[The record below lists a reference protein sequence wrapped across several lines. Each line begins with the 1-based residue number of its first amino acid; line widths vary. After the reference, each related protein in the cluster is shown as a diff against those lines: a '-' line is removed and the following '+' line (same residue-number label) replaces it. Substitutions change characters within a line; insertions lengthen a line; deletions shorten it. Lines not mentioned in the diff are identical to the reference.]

1 MQGIISTFLGCKFLL
16 LSCSSLWF
24 PSLIGNAANE
34 FYTGFMKNYVKPIF
48 QDKPSFIL
56 NKGSLL
62 ITTVEPS
69 GDLVL
74 IESQHGNS
82 THMVKSGDTV
92 IIPVSGFKAQNST
105 DRSKGI
111 RIKTMQS
118 KLIIIHALNEELHS
132 LDGFIALPCTRYP
145 SLSVYK
151 YFAVSVPST
160 VASTTA
166 DSAFLIVACSDN
178 TVLDITCTQNIQHP
192 TQCAGEILAGK
203 SFQITLNERETLY
216 IRSRYDL
223 TGSKVE
229 STAPVSFYSGHEC
242 GNVPR
247 SESECDHLVEQL
259 PPTATW
265 GRQFLLA
272 PTATRRAY
280 DVIKVIASEND
291 TLVTVSCNVSDVFNI
306 SLASAGKFSDFTLSF
321 NQYCSVISDKPILV
335 VQLMTGKSLDNSDKG
350 DPSMLMVPAVSQ
362 YLENTTFS
370 TISGLGLLLKNY
382 MNVFSPTGRNAFN
395 PSSILLDGRPLTADT
410 WVAIPCSDGSI
421 CGHAVQ
427 VNISGGVHSIW
438 NTNYGSPLGVTVYG
452 LSYLESY
459 AYPGALKLS
468 LAECKQIISCTILL
482 LSVLRINYPVR

>member
-1 MQGIISTFLGCKFLL
+1 MQ
-16 LSCSSLWF
+16 
-24 PSLIGNAANE
+24 
-34 FYTGFMKNYVKPIF
+34 NYIKPVF
-48 QDKPSFIL
+48 QDKPDLIL

-62 ITTVEPS
+62 ITTAEPS
-69 GDLVL
+69 GVLVL
-74 IESQHGNS
+74 IESQQGNS

-92 IIPVSGFKAQNST
+92 IISLPGFKVQNST

-111 RIKTMQS
+111 RIKTEQS
-118 KLIIIHALNEELHS
+118 KSVVLHALNEELHS
-132 LDGFIALPCTRYP
+132 LDGFTALPCTSYP
-145 SLSVYK
+145 SLSVYT
-151 YFAVSVPST
+151 YFAVSVPRSSI
-160 VASTTA
+160 VADTSA

-178 TVLDITCTQNIQHP
+178 TVVDITCTQNIQHP
-192 TQCAGEILAGK
+192 TQSGGEILAGK

-216 IRSRYDL
+216 IQSRHDL

-247 SESECDHLVEQL
+247 NESECDHLVEQL

-265 GRQFLLA
+265 DRQFLLA

-291 TLVTVSCNVSDVFNI
+291 TLVAVSCTNLNNVSDVFNI
-306 SLASAGKFSDFTLSF
+306 SLVSAGKFSDFTLSF

-335 VQLMTGKSLDNSDKG
+335 VQFTTGKSVDNAEKG
-350 DPSMLMVPAVSQ
+350 DPFMLMVPAVSQ

-370 TISGLGLLLKNY
+370 TISGLGLLINSY
-382 MNVFSPTGRNAFN
+382 MNVFFPAGRNEFD
-395 PSSILLDGRPLTADT
+395 PSSVILNGKPLTVET
-410 WVAIPCSDGSI
+410 LVAIPCSDGSI

-427 VNISGGVHSIW
+427 VILSGGVHSIW
-438 NTNYGSPLGVTVYG
+438 NTNYGFPLGVTVYG
-452 LSYLESY
+452 ISYLESY

-468 LAECKQIISCTILL
+468 LSDCKQII
-482 LSVLRINYPVR
+482 

>member
-1 MQGIISTFLGCKFLL
+1 MANQFYISVMQ
-16 LSCSSLWF
+16 
-24 PSLIGNAANE
+24 
-34 FYTGFMKNYVKPIF
+34 NYVEPLF
-48 QDKPSFIL
+48 QNMPDLIL
-56 NKGSLL
+56 NRSKLL

-69 GDLVL
+69 GALVL
-74 IESQHGNS
+74 IESQQGKS
-82 THMVKSGDTV
+82 THMVKSGDIV
-92 IIPVSGFKAQNST
+92 ITTLLGLKVQNSA

-111 RIKTMQS
+111 RIKTDQS
-118 KLIIIHALNEELHS
+118 KHVVLYVLNEELNS

-160 VASTTA
+160 VANTTA

-192 TQCAGEILAGK
+192 TQSAGEILAGK

-216 IRSRYDL
+216 IQSRYDL

-247 SESECDHLVEQL
+247 NASECDHLVEQL

-280 DVIKVIASEND
+280 DVIKVIASKND
-291 TLVTVSCNVSDVFNI
+291 TLVAVSCTILNNVSDVFNI
-306 SLASAGKFSDFTLSF
+306 LLVSAGKFTNFTLSF
-321 NQYCSVISDKPILV
+321 NQYCSVSSDKPILI
-335 VQLMTGKSLDNSDKG
+335 VQFMTGKSLDNTEKG
-350 DPSMLMVPAVSQ
+350 DPSMVIVPAVSQ
-362 YLENTTFS
+362 YLENITFS
-370 TISGLGLLLKNY
+370 TISGLTLFFNNY
-382 MNVFSPTGRNAFN
+382 MNVFSPAGRNAFN
-395 PSSILLDGRPLTADT
+395 SSSILLDGRPLTAET

-427 VNISGGVHSIW
+427 VAISGGVHSIW

-468 LAECKQIISCTILL
+468 LAECKQNILQC
-482 LSVLRINYPVR
+482 